1 MKKDSIM
8 PIVVLTLICLFIA
21 AALAVT
27 NSFTAPVITTAAT
40 ERAALARLEIIP
52 DAAGFEPLSRD
63 GLPATV
69 GEAYRAT
76 NGVGYVF
83 LVTVSGYGGDIE
95 IICGVAEDGRII
107 STRVLRHNETKG
119 IGAKVAEEQAFGNQ
133 FAGMS
138 GDMQDVSA
146 ISGATISSKAY
157 VEAIRDALTA
167 FEIARGAG
175 G

>member
-27 NSFTAPVITTAAT
+27 NSLTDPLITTAAT
-40 ERAALARLEIIP
+40 ERAASARFEIIP
-52 DAAGFEPLSRD
+52 DATGFEPLSRD
-63 GLPATV
+63 GLPTTV

-76 NGVGYVF
+76 NGAGYIF
-83 LVTVSGYGGDIE
+83 IVTVSGYGGDIE
-95 IICGVAEDGRII
+95 IICGIAEDGRII
-107 STRVLRHNETKG
+107 TTRVLRHNETKG
-119 IGAKVAEEQAFGNQ
+119 IGAKVAEQAFRDQ

-146 ISGATISSKAY
+146 ISGATISSKVY

>member
-1 MKKDSIM
+1 MKKDSII
-8 PIVVLTLICLFIA
+8 PIVVLTLICLFIS
-21 AALAVT
+21 AALAIT
-27 NSFTAPVITTAAT
+27 NSFTEPVITTAAT

-52 DAAGFEPLSRD
+52 DAAGFELLNCD

-76 NGVGYVF
+76 NGAGYIF
-83 LVTVSGYGGDIE
+83 MVTVDGYGGDIG
-95 IICGVAEDGRII
+95 IICGVTEDGRII
-107 STRVLRHNETKG
+107 TTRVLLHNETKG
-119 IGAKVAEEQAFGNQ
+119 IGAKVAEQAFGDQ

-138 GDMQDVSA
+138 GEMQDVSA

-157 VEAIRDALTA
+157 VMAIRDALTA
-167 FEIARGAG
+167 FEIVRGAG